1 MHPAEVEVRRLV
13 GDWVQ
18 KAELDFKAVLRLS
31 AESEF
36 REIVTFHAQQT
47 AEKYLKALLIL
58 AWRNSMEG
66 GEIEGWKGGR
76 PLGTAGWGW
85 SELICAG
92 CHWI

>member
-36 REIVTFHAQQT
+36 REIVAFHAQQT
-47 AEKYLKALLIL
+47 AEK
-58 AWRNSMEG
+58 
-66 GEIEGWKGGR
+66 
-76 PLGTAGWGW
+76 
-85 SELICAG
+85 
-92 CHWI
+92 